1 MTAGERSALQS
12 SGIVV
17 AVLGYFYFL
26 AGRNNA
32 EWFFAGSILD
42 RLAASL
48 VALMLA
54 LTGSVPFKQ
63 VAGQIVLDLASA
75 VYTCNLYQQ
84 DLADKQQKQE

>member
-1 MTAGERSALQS
+1 MLLQLL
-12 SGIVV
+12 GI
-17 AVLGYFYFL
+17 FTFL

-48 VALMLA
+48 AALTLA

-75 VYTCNLYQQ
+75 VYTYSLYQQ
-84 DLADKQQKQE
+84 DLADKQQQQE